1 MRISNISALCGGSLL
16 CVALASC
23 GNDITQ
29 PNTAA
34 PSPTVPEFVIAH
46 NTWIKRADMWGVER
60 SRFATT
66 TVTNAAGQSVV
77 YAIGGITATGGALG
91 TVMAYN
97 VSTNIWTLKKS
108 LPFPVVDPNGA
119 EVINGKI
126 YVVGGAAFGTASRA
140 IESNDLWVYDL
151 AANTW
156 TRKAPMPTVGGGGV
170 TGVINGKLYVETECI
185 DTSFQE
191 SNQCSPD
198 YLYRYNPATD
208 RWATLPRPAR
218 AHGGPVGGVLYG
230 KFYVMGTDVFTAGLP
245 STTEVYDPATNQWTA
260 VAPPPEQRLG
270 PVGAIQGGKL
280 YAMGGSHITP
290 DGSLEAVRTTFV
302 YDPLTDKWS
311 TAASVPTA
319 LSGVAASRVFLDGR
333 PRIEVVGSKRPG
345 NNWAYVP

>member
-1 MRISNISALCGGSLL
+1 MRISNISALCGGGLL

-23 GNDITQ
+23 GDDTTQ

-34 PSPTVPEFVIAH
+34 PRLTVPEFAIVH
-46 NTWIKRADMWGVER
+46 NTWIKRADMWGAER
-60 SRFATT
+60 TRLAAV

-97 VSTNIWTLKKS
+97 VSTNIWTLRKS

-126 YVVGGAAFGTASRA
+126 YVAGGAAFGTASRA
-140 IESNDLWVYDL
+140 IESNDLWVYAL
-151 AANTW
+151 ATNTW

-208 RWATLPRPAR
+208 RWVTLPRPAGV
-218 AHGGPVGGVLYG
+218 HGCGVGGVLYG
-230 KFYVMGTDVFTAGLP
+230 KLYVLGVESFTEGLP
-245 STTEVYDPATNQWTA
+245 LTMEVYDPATNKWTYA
-260 VAPPPEQRLG
+260 ARPPVRQACGE
-270 PVGAIQGGKL
+270 AAAQGGKL
-280 YAMGGSHITP
+280 YVMGGTDQTSIYH
-290 DGSLEAVRTTFV
+290 
-302 YDPLTDKWS
+302 PLSNTWS
-311 TAASVPTA
+311 TGAPLPTGQGRLAAA
-319 LSGVAASRVFLDGR
+319 RVFLNGQ
-333 PRIEVVGSKRPG
+333 PRIEVVGGARPG
-345 NNWAYVP
+345 NDWGYIP